1 MRGRE
6 IKRELQVNESE
17 ILPAAPAK
25 RGAESVEHLGSPR
38 LRRVDH
44 QWELLAGLE
53 LVHRLDDERMAR
65 QRFLERGEDFQGF
78 VGISLSRE
86 KASVRLDHAQRRRVE
101 LIGVLEMLSCLLPL
115 TGKVEDERGMQL
127 LEDRVPIRAGELVD
141 GIGCLLRL
149 GWICHRPGRQQGRS
163 KVGDWSTNRLGK
175 LLARVRILHLL
186 DSVSDED
193 VP

>member
-17 ILPAAPAK
+17 ILSAAPAK
-25 RGAESVEHLGSPR
+25 RGAESIEHLGSPR

-53 LVHRLDDERMAR
+53 LIQRVDDEWMAR
-65 QRFLERGEDFQGF
+65 QRLLERGEDFQSF

-86 KASVRLDHAQRRRVE
+86 KASVRLDHAQRRRIE
-101 LIGVLEMLSCLLPL
+101 LVGALEMLGCLLPL
-115 TGKVEDERGMQL
+115 TGKVEDQRGMQF

-141 GIGCLLRL
+141 GIGRLLRL
-149 GWICHRPGRQQGRS
+149 GRICHRPGRQQRRS
-163 KVGDWSTNRLGK
+163 KIGDWSTDRLGK
-175 LLARVRILHLL
+175 L
-186 DSVSDED
+186 S
-193 VP
+193 